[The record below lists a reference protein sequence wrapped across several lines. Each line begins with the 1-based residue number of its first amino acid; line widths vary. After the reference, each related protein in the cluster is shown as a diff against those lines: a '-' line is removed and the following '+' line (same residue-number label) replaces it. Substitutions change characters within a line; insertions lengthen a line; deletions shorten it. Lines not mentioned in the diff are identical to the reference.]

1 MFWECLKV
9 FPDETSR
16 EKLDAFVLV
25 PPSKLFLCHSGQS
38 LKRNLPAF
46 LELQI
51 FLFQV
56 SEHLTKT
63 CLHRSGSLSSLPGT
77 STASRA
83 AFESARTTS
92 RI

>member
-16 EKLDAFVLV
+16 EKLDAFVFV

-38 LKRNLPAF
+38 LKSNLPAF
-46 LELQI
+46 LELQV

-56 SEHLTKT
+56 SEHLTKLV
-63 CLHRSGSLSSLPGT
+63 CIVLAHSALSLAPP
-77 STASRA
+77 
-83 AFESARTTS
+83 
-92 RI
+92 